1 MFTKA
6 LGNIL
11 FEDIM
16 QVVAESLVS
25 KRSARKYTELSG
37 QHLMPMVE
45 LAGQL
50 VTVQWDSDETGKL
63 ERQLNNMVKA
73 SEDYLQ
79 DLLNKETVMFKSAID
94 RRKKELR

>member
-16 QVVAESLVS
+16 QVVAESLVI
-25 KRSARKYTELSG
+25 KRIARKYTELSG

-50 VTVQWDSDETGKL
+50 VTVQEDSDETGKL